1 MKKRK
6 YINLHLLA
14 SGKPQRFHEPR
25 GDISPDLAIPNDA
38 RIADPAEHIT
48 SGEMK
53 KWIGIMIA
61 RTLSP
66 IPNMDDLWRDED
78 DGFIPAHR
86 FTSVPLFSKN
96 LTEFF

>member
-1 MKKRK
+1 M
-6 YINLHLLA
+6 
-14 SGKPQRFHEPR
+14 
-25 GDISPDLAIPNDA
+25 
-38 RIADPAEHIT
+38 ADPAEHIT

-78 DGFIPAHR
+78 DGFNPAHR
-86 FTSVPLFSKN
+86 FGLKSGLSEGRFKAIRHYFAIGPVGAGAKTFHAFRHIP
-96 LTEFF
+96 TFFNDRVADVS